1 MAIFSP
7 NARQLIDRAVA
18 ATDPHHQNV
27 WQQWVQANPEV
38 RRPGE
43 DWRASAQTLPFEV
56 VAAAFYAL
64 EEMARRYRNERE
76 WPDLPEDRISYLDN
90 DLSHIEAVEKF
101 LVYAAQ
107 ERFSLAAQSS

>member
-18 ATDPHHQNV
+18 TTDPHHRNV
-27 WQQWVQANPEV
+27 WQQWVRANPEV
-38 RRPGE
+38 RHPGE
-43 DWRASAQTLPFEV
+43 DWRGAARTLPFAV

-64 EEMARRYRNERE
+64 EEMARRYRNELE
-76 WPDLPEDRISYLDN
+76 WPNLSEDRISCLDN
-90 DLSHIEAVEKF
+90 DLSHIESVEKF

-107 ERFSLAAQSS
+107 EQQRA